1 MQVVQSEKLY
11 NYLYK
16 TVLCLVLLFLIYNI
30 ITLFISRYEEK
41 KRWPRIS
48 SVVNAVE
55 SNLKHAR
62 STKPEEIAD
71 TLHTVNNVP
80 YLPLVEPIKRT
91 SIFTGPIQDVEIG
104 MGVEEKLAETG
115 QYERVDI
122 PDATKIA
129 FKGVTGDLALINV
142 RRKIDE
148 QWYEQGFPMKAGE
161 QIGAEKIIGG
171 KTVNFTTNCLLQEI
185 IGKAQRPVTLMK
197 KVVILNEEGEFVGTE
212 MVPGETFMKS
222 TSKIVYK
229 DDQGSISELWL
240 GGTAVV
246 TEEPPE
252 EDAEWYED
260 PVGTAKS
267 KYKDMTKT
275 LKSLKE
281 DESAVEDAKE

>member
-11 NYLYK
+11 NYIYK
-16 TVLCLVLLFLIYNI
+16 TVLYLILLFLIYNI
-30 ITLFISRYEEK
+30 ITLFISHYKEK

-62 STKPEEIAD
+62 PTKPEEIAD
-71 TLHTVNNVP
+71 SSHPVNEIP
-80 YLPLVEPIKRT
+80 DLPLVEPIKKT
-91 SIFTGPIQDVEIG
+91 SIFAGPIRDVEIG
-104 MGVEEKLAETG
+104 MGGEGQIVETV

-122 PDATKIA
+122 PDATKIV
-129 FKGVTGDLALINV
+129 FKGVTGDLVLINV

-148 QWYEQGFPMKAGE
+148 QWYEQGFPMKTGE

-171 KTVNFTTNCLLQEI
+171 KKVNFKTNCILQDI
-185 IGKAQRPVTLMK
+185 IGKAQRPVTVMK
-197 KVVILNEEGEFVGTE
+197 KVVILNEEGEFVGTKI
-212 MVPGETFMKS
+212 VPGETFMKS

-240 GGTAVV
+240 GETAVV
-246 TEEPPE
+246 TEETSE

-275 LKSLKE
+275 LKSLKG

>member
-16 TVLCLVLLFLIYNI
+16 TVLYLILLFLIYNI
-30 ITLFISRYEEK
+30 ITLFISRYKEK

-62 STKPEEIAD
+62 PTKPEEIAD
-71 TLHTVNNVP
+71 TSHPVNDVP
-80 YLPLVEPIKRT
+80 YLPLVEPIKKT
-91 SIFTGPIQDVEIG
+91 SIFAGPIRDVEIA
-104 MGVEEKLAETG
+104 MGGEGQIVETV

-122 PDATKIA
+122 PDATKIV
-129 FKGVTGDLALINV
+129 FKGATGDLVLINV
-142 RRKIDE
+142 RRKIGE

-171 KTVNFTTNCLLQEI
+171 KKVNFTTNCILQDI
-185 IGKAQRPVTLMK
+185 IDKARRPVTVMK
-197 KVVILNEEGEFVGTE
+197 KVVILNEEGEFVGTK

-229 DDQGSISELWL
+229 DEQGSISELWL
-240 GGTAVV
+240 GETAVV
-246 TEEPPE
+246 KKEVPR

-260 PVGTAKS
+260 PVGTVKS

-275 LKSLKE
+275 LKSSTT

>member
-1 MQVVQSEKLY
+1 MQLVQSEKLY

-16 TVLCLVLLFLIYNI
+16 TVLYLILLFLIYNI
-30 ITLFISRYEEK
+30 IILFVSRYKEK
-41 KRWPRIS
+41 KGWPRIL
-48 SVVNAVE
+48 SVISAVE

-62 STKPEEIAD
+62 PTNPEEIAD
-71 TLHTVNNVP
+71 TSHPINDVP
-80 YLPLVEPIKRT
+80 YLPLVEPIKKT
-91 SIFTGPIQDVEIG
+91 LIFAGPIQDVEIG
-104 MGVEEKLAETG
+104 MGVEEKLAETV

-122 PDATKIA
+122 TDATKIV
-129 FKGVTGDLALINV
+129 FKGVTGDIVLINV

-148 QWYEQGFPMKAGE
+148 QWYEQGFPMKTGE

-171 KTVNFTTNCLLQEI
+171 KKVNFTTNCILQDI
-185 IGKAQRPVTLMK
+185 IGKAQRPVTVMK
-197 KVVILNEEGEFVGTE
+197 KVVILNEEGEFVGTK

-240 GGTAVV
+240 GETVVV
-246 TEEPPE
+246 TEETPR

-260 PVGTAKS
+260 PVGTVKS

-275 LKSLKE
+275 LKSLKG